1 MLIRETRRM
10 LHRRKP
16 RPRASNASGQP
27 PRPES
32 SPSKSP
38 ERTGEGSSSALEAM
52 KLHRRTRPGELLP
65 LLPEKK
71 KPSGA

>member
-1 MLIRETRRM
+1 MQ
-10 LHRRKP
+10 HRRKP
-16 RPRASNASGQP
+16 RPRASNSPGQP
-27 PRPES
+27 PRPDAF
-32 SPSKSP
+32 PAKAP

-65 LLPEKK
+65 MLPEKK